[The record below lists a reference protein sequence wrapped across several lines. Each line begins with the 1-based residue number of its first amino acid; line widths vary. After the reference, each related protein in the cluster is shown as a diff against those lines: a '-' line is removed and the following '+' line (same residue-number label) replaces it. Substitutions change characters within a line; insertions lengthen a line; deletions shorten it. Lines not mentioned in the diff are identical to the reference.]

1 MAKDYNLALQAA
13 ATITA
18 DTNSTGVNIPGGTPH
33 RGLWA
38 NLIVTSVTGSV
49 IYKIQ
54 ASDDNTT
61 FVDIATAVPNTVTA
75 ACALDIPF
83 TTNKPYVR
91 LASDLASTTSTI
103 VHSAYISNGP
113 QSSVVA

>member
-1 MAKDYNLALQAA
+1 MANDANLVLQAA

-18 DTNSTGVNIPGGTPH
+18 DTNSTGVNIKAGTPM

-38 NLIVTSVTGSV
+38 NIRATSVTGSV

-61 FVDIATAVPNTVTA
+61 YVDIATAVPNTVTA
-75 ACALDIPF
+75 ASCIDIPF
-83 TTNKPYVR
+83 TTEKPYVR
-91 LASDLASTTSTI
+91 LAADLDSTTSSI
-103 VHSAYISNGP
+103 VHSAYIGNGP
-113 QSSVVA
+113 AGGVLS